1 MATVTQTLQAK
12 TETTITINWKSDVT
26 INRIRYS
33 TNNGSSWSSAITV
46 SAKSGSYTISGLSAN
61 TSYKIKTEARVKSD
75 STIITTSATTV
86 KTYQWPN
93 PSAPPNF
100 TIGRTEEVR
109 FGISN
114 PLGRTYALYMHLANG
129 NDVLLGNFMGT
140 NVPMHPYITDQTLL
154 ASLPSDYDG
163 AYTIKTVY
171 DGHTMTSASANYG
184 VGASAD
190 PTVTNI
196 TYQDT
201 NSSVVAITGNN
212 QNLVQNKS
220 TVSISCN
227 VAAVQTTVASC
238 SVYVN
243 GATYAMT
250 VSNGVA
256 TGSFTAPD
264 SGSDVEAEITVT
276 DARGMEGGATITL
289 HMLEYSLPT
298 AIVTLQR
305 ESNYYTETNITVDGT
320 CAYIGSN
327 TVSIRYRYKKTTD
340 QSWSAWATLQNYA
353 QGQFN
358 ADNRYEWNVQVE
370 VSDSFGGTTTY
381 NLTLP
386 IGMPIIYFDDYL
398 RAVGINCFPDQPEQ
412 FAISNID
419 MSFTNLEYDSLAN
432 KLGITVTP

>member
-1 MATVTQTLQAK
+1 MASVTQTLQAK
-12 TETTITINWKSDVT
+12 TETTITINWKSDAT

-86 KTYQWPN
+86 KTYPYPSPN
-93 PSAPPNF
+93 TPPVF
-100 TIGRTEEVR
+100 EIGQTARVGIDNPLNRVYSLYFHYGSTDIYLGD
-109 FGISN
+109 FSGISVTFTDYISEAT
-114 PLGRTYALYMHLANG
+114 LLSTL
-129 NDVLLGNFMGT
+129 NDVPGQLYNI
-140 NVPMHPYITDQTLL
+140 VV
-154 ASLPSDYDG
+154 
-163 AYTIKTVY
+163 VY
-171 DGHTMTSASANYG
+171 DGHTHMSGAVLYS
-184 VGASAD
+184 VGGQI
-190 PTVTNI
+190 PTISNI

-220 TVSISCN
+220 TVSIRCN
-227 VAAVQTTVASC
+227 VSAVETTVDSC
-238 SVYVN
+238 SVLVN
-243 GATYAMT
+243 GQRYALT
-250 VSNGVA
+250 ISNGVA

-264 SGSDVEAEITVT
+264 SGSDVEAQLTVT
-276 DARGMEGGATITL
+276 DHRGMDGYASITL
-289 HMLEYSLPT
+289 HMLEYTLPT

-327 TVSIRYRYKKTTD
+327 KVSIRYRYKKTTD
-340 QSWSAWATLQNYA
+340 QSWSDWATLQNYA

-398 RAVGINCFPDQPEQ
+398 RAVGINCFPDAQEQ